1 MPAEGNAQFYCL
13 VRRTFHT
20 WHPPQSH
27 RRQPT
32 SHLLSY
38 DGGRAILFNRKLRSA
53 ACWFRNHAA
62 FVYLM
67 GDGSGPLAR
76 YRAYQPESAPK
87 LYTLAIARENLGFG
101 NGLLIVG
108 ARKRFAPVEVT
119 VIAYGVSAVV
129 RHYRGACR
137 PGDVSHCCMCAAVSA
152 CRAWRMSFSRSTPG
166 GVPLASLRRRFACS
180 SRR

>member
-1 MPAEGNAQFYCL
+1 MLDFTVYSSTHFSHIAPASK
-13 VRRTFHT
+13 
-20 WHPPQSH
+20 PQTAK
-27 RRQPT
+27 QPAT
-32 SHLLSY
+32 LSY
-38 DGGRAILFNRKLRSA
+38 DGGRAILFNQKLRSA

-67 GDGSGPLAR
+67 GDGSGPLAG

-87 LYTLAIARENLGFG
+87 LYTLASARENLGLG
-101 NGLLIVG
+101 DGLFIVG
-108 ARKRFAPVEVT
+108 THKRLVPAEMT
-119 VIAYGVSAVV
+119 VISHCVGAIL
-129 RHYRGACR
+129 RHHRGACR
-137 PGDVSHCCMCAAVSA
+137 PEDVSHLSMCAAVSA